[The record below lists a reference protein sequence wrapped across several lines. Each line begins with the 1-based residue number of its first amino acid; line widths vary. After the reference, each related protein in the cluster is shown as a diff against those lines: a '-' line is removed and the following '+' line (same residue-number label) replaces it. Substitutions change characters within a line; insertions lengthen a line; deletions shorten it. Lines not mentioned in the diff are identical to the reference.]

1 MLMTEQKRL
10 SRGLVAALFAAAVFA
25 AGLSACGGG
34 VVDGHVGVDGD
45 TTFTVLMVKELP
57 QSHGVLL
64 PAGVIAFAAGPKPGS
79 SMTEVERLQS
89 VGVAAQHAGCAA
101 TAGAQYAVL
110 AGVAPAAVHKAKLM
124 GFRVLGG
131 ADRAD
136 GAGGAGGA
144 PALHAIDCAAQSL

>member
-1 MLMTEQKRL
+1 MLMSEQKRL
-10 SRGLVAALFAAAVFA
+10 LRGGLAALFTTALFA

-34 VVDGHVGVDGD
+34 FVDGRVGSDGD
-45 TTFTVLMVKELP
+45 TALAVLMVKDLP
-57 QSHGVLL
+57 LSHGILL

-101 TAGAQYAVL
+101 TKGAQYAVL

-124 GFRVLGG
+124 GFRLLGG
-131 ADRAD
+131 ADS
-136 GAGGAGGA
+136 AGGA
-144 PALHAIDCAAQSL
+144 PELHAIDCAVQLL